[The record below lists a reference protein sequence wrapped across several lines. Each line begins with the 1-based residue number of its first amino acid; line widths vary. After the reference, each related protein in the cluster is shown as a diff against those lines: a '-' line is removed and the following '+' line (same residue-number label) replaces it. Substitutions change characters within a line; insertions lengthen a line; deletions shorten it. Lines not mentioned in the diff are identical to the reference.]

1 MRQKIQYYK
10 IQYNTCCPVLPL
22 PVFHSPAAAV
32 CELAAHRRQKKRVSW
47 PAAKMQ
53 ETAH

>member
-10 IQYNTCCPVLPL
+10 IQYNTCCPLLPL
-22 PVFHSPAAAV
+22 PPAAAV